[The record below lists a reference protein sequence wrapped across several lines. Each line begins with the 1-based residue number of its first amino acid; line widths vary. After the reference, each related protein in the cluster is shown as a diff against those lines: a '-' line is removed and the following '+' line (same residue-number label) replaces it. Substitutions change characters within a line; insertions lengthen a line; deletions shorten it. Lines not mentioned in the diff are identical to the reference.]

1 MDTTLGLEGRITAL
15 ALPPGWSDADDAAL
29 WASLGREHD
38 QLRVPRWMLDE
49 YQACLRE
56 RALQVYDTHNVACN
70 AGRTDILTYITNGI
84 TSGTVATIPGVNVF
98 AVGVGV
104 SPTFAS
110 TDTTLVSEY
119 YRQQVGSYTI
129 SGNQAIITTNF
140 SVSVANTTYTEAGI
154 FAVTGSLPGA
164 INTGT
169 MFGHAAYTY
178 TKTSSLTLQNQY
190 TLTLN

>member
-1 MDTTLGLEGRITAL
+1 MDTSLGLQGHITAL
-15 ALPPGWSDADDAAL
+15 ALPPGWGDADDAAL
-29 WASLGREHD
+29 WAALGREPD

-49 YQACLRE
+49 YQARLRE
-56 RALQVYDTHNVACN
+56 VALQVYDTHNVACN
-70 AGRTDILTYITNGI
+70 AGRTNILTYLTNGI
-84 TSGTVATIPGVNVF
+84 TSGTVSSFPGVNVF
-98 AVGVGV
+98 AVGVGA

-119 YRQQVGSYTI
+119 YRQQVSSYTI

-140 SVSVANTTYTEAGI
+140 STTVANTTYTEAGI
-154 FAVTGSLPGA
+154 FAVTGSLPGT

-169 MFGHAAYTY
+169 LFGHAAFSY
-178 TKTSSLTLQNQY
+178 TKTSNLTLQNQY